1 MTVPTYS
8 PTTDIDT
15 DQAGLAPV
23 ADQAEEPGCP
33 ACPHP
38 MAAHDPI
45 GARFCRA
52 TAASGADRGC
62 VCRTA

>member
-1 MTVPTYS
+1 MT
-8 PTTDIDT
+8 
-15 DQAGLAPV
+15 AP
-23 ADQAEEPGCP
+23 AYLPHPAAALPAPDLRSGDEPGCP

-52 TAASGADRGC
+52 TAAGTLDRGC
-62 VCRTA
+62 ACRIG